1 MNQTSASV
9 VSAIQRNSSSVL
21 FRSLI
26 DIVGNDNVMVQMR
39 VSRKVKVDT
48 IAGMFVSSWKM
59 NSFCKVTRFE

>member
-48 IAGMFVSSWKM
+48 IAGMFDHVSTM